1 MSQPANYL
9 ANTTCERLQDIAD
22 PDVTGLGVVTSFI
35 ISITFNFSAIIMAYF
50 FRWLPESR
58 YSEIDD
64 AFVHEIWS
72 FFQSSISPSR
82 ILPEW
87 ERREQ
92 ARHREFMKRKRI
104 RAFESFMV
112 AMSDQ
117 QLITGVALI
126 ITTTFMSFDPHLS
139 ASFSVYSFQ
148 VATRLGYFSC
158 IVHLCTVSL
167 LREHFDTGKRLRD
180 FRVLLVAIILVLLVI
195 CMVIS
200 DSVTFR
206 FNRHISVQCA
216 KSNFRFVDPERP
228 GYVGFSDEVI
238 VIFNLVVLVLVILTG
253 YSRRFLEIYYK
264 SARTDYHYWPRKSLR
279 VFFGRDGEVAYSRAS
294 PGVNSLLEILQNSS
308 RRRRGRTSCFG
319 YWVLLL
325 DIWVESISTSLL
337 WDIIWLSFYLT
348 FGMGNFWS
356 FYMDA
361 GLKLSMKPNFGQVVP
376 LILVCLPFLSAW
388 EAFTGK
394 LCRYQL
400 ATLSFIEEVV
410 RDDHD
415 FEPRVISG
423 LLSSNQDEDSDPLL
437 AAHTSG
443 NTEGILTVAKRLKI
457 PLLWFKSCT
466 FIYWVGLMVWALMFA
481 GVIPGHGAFYVSI
494 ISCVIF
500 AGFVMANTAAWFKA
514 VYYVMIH
521 RLSWGRF
528 YNGCCEAVTALM
540 SYVLDKLRR

>member
-1 MSQPANYL
+1 MSQPTNYL
-9 ANTTCERLQDIAD
+9 ANTTCKPLQDIAD

-58 YSEIDD
+58 YSPIDD
-64 AFVHEIWS
+64 AFVHRIRS
-72 FFQSSISPSR
+72 FFPSSISPSR

-87 ERREQ
+87 ERKEQ
-92 ARHREFMKRKRI
+92 TRHREFMKRKRI

-126 ITTTFMSFDPHLS
+126 ITTTFMSFDTHLS
-139 ASFSVYSFQ
+139 TSFSVYSFQ

-158 IVHLCTVSL
+158 IVHLCTMSL

-180 FRVLLVAIILVLLVI
+180 FRVMLVAIILVLLVI

-216 KSNFRFVDPERP
+216 KSNFRFIDPERP
-228 GYVGFSDEVI
+228 GYVWFSDEMI
-238 VIFNLVVLVLVILTG
+238 VIFNLVVLILVILLG

-264 SARTDYHYWPRKSLR
+264 NARTDYHYWPRKSLR
-279 VFFGRDGEVAYSRAS
+279 VLFGRDGEVAYSKAS
-294 PGVNSLLEILQNSS
+294 PGVNSLLENLQNSS
-308 RRRRGRTSCFG
+308 RRRRGRTSCSD

-361 GLKLSMKPNFGQVVP
+361 GLKLSMTPNFGQVVP

-388 EAFTGK
+388 EAFT
-394 LCRYQL
+394 
-400 ATLSFIEEVV
+400 ATIPTNTLHPRHNTQNRNPSSDAIQPDRVM

-415 FEPRVISG
+415 FELRATSG
-423 LLSSNQDEDSDPLL
+423 LSSNQDEDSNPLL
-437 AAHTSG
+437 VARTSG
-443 NTEGILTVAKRLKI
+443 NTEGILAVAKSLEI
-457 PLLWFKSCT
+457 SLLWFKFCI
-466 FIYWVGLMVWALMFA
+466 FLYWVGLMVWALMFA

-514 VYYVMIH
+514 IYYVTIH
-521 RLSWGRF
+521 R
-528 YNGCCEAVTALM
+528 
-540 SYVLDKLRR
+540 